1 MILGVAFVCRVGVVV
16 LWCIRDWALDLQGPE
31 FQGAGC
37 CVCVCMSMCVRKVLA
52 SSDHRSCPWP
62 FREASSRQG
71 TPNPS
76 HGP

>member
-37 CVCVCMSMCVRKVLA
+37 VCVCV
-52 SSDHRSCPWP
+52 
-62 FREASSRQG
+62 
-71 TPNPS
+71 
-76 HGP
+76 